1 MEPDEILNGESLLEQ
16 LTNIIKRT
24 PESVNIGAQPGGE
37 EFESAEHEN
46 IGNKVKLRFPAPSL
60 GGTEQEV
67 LGADRLLRLPNGLEL
82 SFGQIIALAGDF
94 YGVPKHP
101 IIDPSEKH
109 GNVTSGRRERFI
121 AAYSTL
127 ANANYK
133 KIKKELDQ
141 ILKIM
146 TKERS
151 KIEAALEDK
160 EGKVIISD
168 DEGNVRMAPK
178 DVYDKLGNSLV
189 EKWDEVTGGTW
200 VFGVPVI
207 FGRIMELAQNN
218 HDHFLPF
225 AKDAYLVGHELALEK
240 AKEASKV
247 EQQEIKIRLL
257 EEAYSID
264 AFACHFLTD
273 SFSSGHLR

>member
-1 MEPDEILNGESLLEQ
+1 MEPDEILEGERLLEQ

-24 PESVNIGAQPGGE
+24 PDSVASGEIGGE

-46 IGNKVKLRFPAPSL
+46 IGNKVKLRFPGLRPGSA
-60 GGTEQEV
+60 EQEV
-67 LGADRLLRLPNGLEL
+67 LGVDRLLSLPNGLKL

-94 YGVPKHP
+94 YGVPEHP
-101 IIDPSEKH
+101 IIDATEK
-109 GNVTSGRRERFI
+109 NKSQASGRRKRFI
-121 AAYSTL
+121 AAYDTL
-127 ANANYK
+127 ANANDK

-141 ILKIM
+141 LLKIM
-146 TKERS
+146 KKERS
-151 KIEAALEDK
+151 AIEAALEDK
-160 EGKVIISD
+160 EGKITVTD
-168 DEGNVRMAPK
+168 GNGNIRMLPS

-189 EKWDEVTGGTW
+189 KELDEVTGGTW
-200 VFGVPVI
+200 VFGVPLI
-207 FGRIMELAQNN
+207 FGRVMELAQNN

-247 EQQEIKIRLL
+247 ERQEKKISLL

>member
-1 MEPDEILNGESLLEQ
+1 MEPDEVMAGESLFEQ
-16 LTNIIKRT
+16 LMNIIKRT
-24 PESVNIGAQPGGE
+24 PASFSNGEAVGE
-37 EFESAEHEN
+37 EFEAEAAEHEN
-46 IGNKVKLRFPAPSL
+46 IGNKAKLRFPNSYPSP
-60 GGTEQEV
+60 GGDEQEV
-67 LGADRLLRLPNGLEL
+67 LDAERLLRLPNGLEL

-101 IIDPSEKH
+101 IINPNEKH
-109 GNVTSGRRERFI
+109 EKMISGRRERFI

-133 KIKKELDQ
+133 HIKMELNQ

-151 KIEAALEDK
+151 ELETALECK
-160 EGKVIISD
+160 EGKVTISD
-168 DEGNVRMAPK
+168 GDGNIRMVPSE
-178 DVYDKLGNSLV
+178 VYEKLGNSLV

-200 VFGVPVI
+200 VFGVPLI
-207 FGRIMELAQNN
+207 FGRIMKLAQNN

-225 AKDAYLVGHELALEK
+225 AKEAYLVGHELALEK

-247 EQQEIKIRLL
+247 GQL
-257 EEAYSID
+257 E
-264 AFACHFLTD
+264 
-273 SFSSGHLR
+273 